1 MFVFVHMTSG
11 YRALSL
17 THTHTH
23 THARM
28 YHSVLC
34 VDRTKVKFSENWRRE
49 LSKLLLGEERAEEG
63 SVCGG
68 P

>member
-17 THTHTH
+17 SLTHTQ
-23 THARM
+23 ARM
-28 YHSVLC
+28 YHSMLC

-63 SVCGG
+63 IVCGG